1 MGKCLFMHVL
11 VHYWYCSQRRES
23 RNYLEWQPNNGAHET
38 GRILLG
44 THSLSLFPCIWCF
57 ECERVKYELAG
68 GGKEY
73 GKMTGGKQ
81 EVIDGVVL
89 CRLKVGLKKK
99 SLSFFSLFY
108 SAVSWHSKEYVTN
121 GSFLWCTFSNF
132 DSVTI
137 TALHLESAHCHYS
150 GQWGKS
156 Y

>member
-1 MGKCLFMHVL
+1 MHVL
-11 VHYWYCSQRRES
+11 VHYWYCLQRRES

-99 SLSFFSLFY
+99 VYHSFLLCSFLTFKRVCHQWFFLVMYILKLWLCDYHNPSPRECPLSLFWAMGEIILATL
-108 SAVSWHSKEYVTN
+108 S
-121 GSFLWCTFSNF
+121 
-132 DSVTI
+132 
-137 TALHLESAHCHYS
+137 
-150 GQWGKS
+150 
-156 Y
+156 